1 MKKKSILLT
10 CIVAIMALAMF
21 VGCDNAPTLPSF
33 VVGGNVE
40 PGDFL
45 VGQTFNPGKFS
56 VRVDYD
62 NGKSVANDTT
72 AKVVLNDSDS
82 DGKVDVGETATV
94 TYGIDYDGNAVKE
107 VVSLNIYEIKS
118 LAVTAPEVNEEEAEK
133 LRPEDITVV
142 ATYLDS
148 ANAEK
153 TMTLNSTEY
162 SIDYNVNY
170 VANAPSSAE
179 PQVQAYYNV
188 IPSVG
193 VDENSA
199 KVYGKLYFTAEFVPS
214 KVYTADDIASI
225 EGIALKNNDIYA
237 YNYDYV
243 PRPSFDDI
251 EIQVKFK
258 DVTYPYDAGND
269 NWVDYD
275 VLTENIE
282 GLELS
287 YVKDGLPL
295 GTGNLVGVTTLGIR
309 VEIGDLRYESP
320 SAVTLKTITVDI
332 EESDSFEA
340 PAAVYT
346 KTALPAIDPADFV
359 VTYTDNNIKDY
370 VPEEDVELVYGYT
383 SAGNVVEVL
392 PGAEIENPGTT
403 LSIYAKYNGVISET
417 SIPYGTTEVAP
428 VPVPVLDS
436 ISAVVASGFDVPAK
450 MVSYDTDAIPSDPG
464 VGSVKVTAN
473 YTLGGESKTVT
484 AASVVYST
492 SATAIVEPTAT
503 SFNGETPIYL
513 YVTYG
518 EKTVSRSCAV
528 EITDLL
534 SEAYATELDVTFG
547 YSKVTADTAS
557 SAVDQ
562 QTPMVGATIEDFE
575 VVATNDD
582 GIVAVL
588 DEDEYQFMLDGVFTT
603 AIDPSTYVV
612 GDKDSAEYDVTALLT
627 VDATGKKDYVT
638 LANAFKFKAGEGW
651 IDFESVVD
659 DLEFALASGYDN
671 RVGAEI
677 SKDAGDYAVVA
688 ESYADAVHAGTDG
701 APTIKIE
708 SVEIVDDGAAS
719 SAKGKYIE
727 AIGNSVIFTVK
738 YTDETGEEQ
747 SVQLSDV
754 WTFDGVSYVSKT
766 TFGLKYVTEEGETEI
781 TDTLSP
787 DVESYSVSNFAVT
800 GYEKKGD
807 VADPTITIYDGNPET
822 GSVVSSNFKAEWG
835 HTYSV
840 VITYT
845 DAVYAEGDTAPY
857 VQKVATE
864 TITLGVDRA

>member
-1 MKKKSILLT
+1 M
-10 CIVAIMALAMF
+10 
-21 VGCDNAPTLPSF
+21 D
-33 VVGGNVE
+33 
-40 PGDFL
+40 
-45 VGQTFNPGKFS
+45 
-56 VRVDYD
+56 
-62 NGKSVANDTT
+62 
-72 AKVVLNDSDS
+72 
-82 DGKVDVGETATV
+82 
-94 TYGIDYDGNAVKE
+94 
-107 VVSLNIYEIKS
+107 IK
-118 LAVTAPEVNEEEAEK
+118 
-133 LRPEDITVV
+133 
-142 ATYLDS
+142 
-148 ANAEK
+148 
-153 TMTLNSTEY
+153 
-162 SIDYNVNY
+162 
-170 VANAPSSAE
+170 
-179 PQVQAYYNV
+179 
-188 IPSVG
+188 
-193 VDENSA
+193 
-199 KVYGKLYFTAEFVPS
+199 
-214 KVYTADDIASI
+214 
-225 EGIALKNNDIYA
+225 
-237 YNYDYV
+237 
-243 PRPSFDDI
+243 
-251 EIQVKFK
+251 
-258 DVTYPYDAGND
+258 
-269 NWVDYD
+269 
-275 VLTENIE
+275 
-282 GLELS
+282 
-287 YVKDGLPL
+287 
-295 GTGNLVGVTTLGIR
+295 
-309 VEIGDLRYESP
+309 
-320 SAVTLKTITVDI
+320 
-332 EESDSFEA
+332 
-340 PAAVYT
+340 AAVGNSYT
-346 KTALPAIDPADFV
+346 WEMVEGTDLPAIDPEDFV
-359 VTYTDNNIKDY
+359 VTYTVDGMTDY
-370 VPEEDVELVYGYT
+370 VPASDLELIYSTSGSSIVEPDNNT
-383 SAGNVVEVL
+383 APTAGTPLYVF
-392 PGAEIENPGTT
+392 
-403 LSIYAKYNGVISET
+403 AKYKGVVSNGRVSVG
-417 SIPYGTTEVAP
+417 STTAAP
-428 VPVPVLDS
+428 VVVPVLDS
-436 ISAVVASGFDVPAK
+436 ISAVVASGFDAPAK
-450 MVSYDTDAIPSDPG
+450 MVSYDTDDIPSDPG
-464 VGSVKVTAN
+464 LNSVVVTAN

-492 SATAIVEPTAT
+492 SATAVVAPTAT

-547 YSKVTADTAS
+547 YSMVTADTAS

-562 QTPMVGATIEDFE
+562 QTPMAGATIEDFE

-627 VDATGKKDYVT
+627 DATGKKDYVT

-671 RVGAEI
+671 RVGEEI
-677 SKDAGDYAVVA
+677 SKDAGDYVVVA

-701 APTIKIE
+701 VPTIKIE

-787 DVESYSVSNFAVT
+787 DVESYSVSNFVVT

-807 VADPTITIYDGNPET
+807 VADPTIKIYDGNPET

-845 DAVYAEGDTAPY
+845 DAVYAEGDTEPY